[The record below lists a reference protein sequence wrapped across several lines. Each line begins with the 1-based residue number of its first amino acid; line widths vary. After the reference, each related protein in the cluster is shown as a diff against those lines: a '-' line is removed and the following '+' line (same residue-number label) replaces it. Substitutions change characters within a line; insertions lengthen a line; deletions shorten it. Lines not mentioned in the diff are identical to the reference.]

1 MSIAWPH
8 PLRTQSGSGQREGY
22 QESREWE
29 LSGRIQDALGRSRWF
44 GHPLR
49 LGRLQFTVK
58 PHSSGTRRVP
68 ILLCLMSSSHA
79 VTVSPGVPGCKAVG
93 PDRACREVF
102 SSDTGSPVKCT
113 EADSPSSLRELSA
126 FPLTPAVVHDG
137 MCQARLTSGRNVDVS
152 PCWLAES
159 PRPHRQ
165 CPPPPPPPPGSPALC
180 WFRSGRC
187 WA

>member
-1 MSIAWPH
+1 M
-8 PLRTQSGSGQREGY
+8 
-22 QESREWE
+22 
-29 LSGRIQDALGRSRWF
+29 SGRIQDALGRSRWF

-165 CPPPPPPPPGSPALC
+165 CPPPPPRHPAAQPFAGSVQDDAGHSTGLSSVAFWSVC
-180 WFRSGRC
+180 LLAIGN
-187 WA
+187 